1 MTRPGL
7 DLLRYAAA
15 QLLGSA
21 LAYVYVLLAGR
32 WLSLADF
39 GIFSTLLGLLTLGG
53 IYATGLQVA
62 VTQLSAR
69 TPPSLGAL
77 LQRCAA
83 WLLLPAGLATAVLL
97 LWHRSLGLSPVQ
109 ALLGGAIFLAML
121 LSALPMGVLG
131 GCGRVRQQAEL
142 NAWGALGRL
151 LLGAALIL
159 AGLRVAGALAAYLL
173 NYLLL
178 AWAAWHLCQ
187 RGVDTAATQQTLP
200 LNRRALLAVLV
211 GFLPFTLD
219 QLLVARL
226 APTLLGEYAALAT
239 VAKLSF
245 FASFPLTAYVYPAL
259 LASPGQGPR
268 RRLLTHSFAGVL
280 LISGGISLLVAL
292 GPSLALGYLFGQG
305 LQTAAS
311 ALPLLAL
318 GTSCFSLSAL
328 LIHALIV
335 WGQRHGHWASVL
347 ALLPGAGLFFVRHD
361 NLVQL
366 VQNQAGLYGLQLLL
380 LSLLMVRTLRRE
392 TAAARVGGH

>member
-1 MTRPGL
+1 MSKTGL
-7 DLLRYAAA
+7 DFLRYAAA
-15 QLLGSA
+15 HLLASM
-21 LAYVYVLLAGR
+21 LAYLYVLLAGR
-32 WLSLADF
+32 WLSLTDF

-62 VTQLSAR
+62 VTQLSAHH
-69 TPPSLGAL
+69 TPGLGPL
-77 LQRCAA
+77 LQRCAT
-83 WLLLPAGLATAVLL
+83 LLLWPAGLATAALL
-97 LWHRSLGLSPVQ
+97 LWHRSLGMSPMQ

-131 GCGRVRQQAEL
+131 GSGRMRQQAEL

-151 LLGAALIL
+151 LLGATLMM
-159 AGLRVAGALAAYLL
+159 AGLRVSGALAAYLL

-178 AWAAWHLCQ
+178 AWAAQQLC
-187 RGVDTAATQQTLP
+187 RNAAASGTVHEALP

-219 QLLVARL
+219 QLLVAHL

-245 FASFPLTAYVYPAL
+245 FAAFPLIAYVYPVL
-259 LASPGQGPR
+259 LANPERGKR
-268 RRLLTHSFAGVL
+268 RRLLAHSFVGVL
-280 LISGGISLLVAL
+280 LVSGGISLLVAL
-292 GPSLALGYLFGQG
+292 GPSLALGYLFGDR
-305 LQTAAS
+305 LQTSAS

-318 GTSCFSLSAL
+318 GTSFFSLSAL

-335 WGQRHGHWASVL
+335 WGQRHGHWASML
-347 ALLPGAGLFFVRHD
+347 AFLPGTGMFLARHD
-361 NLVQL
+361 SLIEL

-380 LSLLMVRTLRRE
+380 LGLLMGRTLRRE
-392 TAAARVGGH
+392 TAAAPV